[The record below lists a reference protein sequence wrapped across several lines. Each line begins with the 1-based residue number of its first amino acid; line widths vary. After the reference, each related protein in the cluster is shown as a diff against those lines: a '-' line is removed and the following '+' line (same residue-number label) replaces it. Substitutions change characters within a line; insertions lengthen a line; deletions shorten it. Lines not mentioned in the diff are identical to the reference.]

1 MHYHNKKLKYQ
12 HIVNLLKFN
21 QYCLHFNKNME
32 NLVYSPEDI
41 FVQDVLQTLLRY
53 LLILHYNIS
62 ELFPTDKLWTLQS
75 CALVCKSWE
84 PVFSI
89 HRNTASR

>member
-62 ELFPTDKLWTLQS
+62 ELFPTDKLSAIRVVPLI
-75 CALVCKSWE
+75 LVS
-84 PVFSI
+84 PDMVV
-89 HRNTASR
+89 